1 MVANLMRVPLVAL
14 ASLSLAGAVPGPV
27 ASAGTAVSLADPAP
41 SAGLRSIPD
50 QVRERIGRGRYP
62 GAAFAVAR
70 GDRVLLSGAVGVS
83 NVAAGTP
90 LRTDSIFELMSMTK
104 PVTAVAAMIL
114 VEEGRLALDAPV
126 SGTLPEFASFGVA
139 GAPPLTLRHL
149 MTHTSGIGFGRLPT
163 GESRPTLAEHVREI
177 AARPMTTPAG
187 SRWEYSGLDG
197 PDVIARMVEVAAGE
211 PYEQFVRRRIF
222 TPLRMRDTTYSP
234 SPRQSRRLVRLYAA
248 REGSITEAQPMFPQ
262 LSYPSGGAGLY
273 STVDDYLRFA
283 GMLAND
289 GALGGVRILAPATV
303 AEMRRSQ
310 LAAGFPGLAPG
321 LGFGLLMRTVADP
334 AAARSS
340 LPAGAYGWSGAY
352 GTHFWIDPSSGLA
365 AVWMISLANAGGAG
379 SADALD
385 FEQMVTQAC
394 AHDRRC

>member
-1 MVANLMRVPLVAL
+1 MMAAFMRAPLLAL
-14 ASLSLAGAVPGPV
+14 ASLSLTVPAVVSQAGSV
-27 ASAGTAVSLADPAP
+27 ATLIESAPD
-41 SAGLRSIPD
+41 AGLRSIPS
-50 QVRERIGRGRYP
+50 QVGERIARGRYP

-70 GDRVLLSGAVGVS
+70 GDRVLLSGAAGVS
-83 NVAAGTP
+83 NVAARTP
-90 LRTDSIFELMSMTK
+90 LRADSIFELMSMTK

-114 VEEGRLALDAPV
+114 VEEGRLELDAPV
-126 SGTLPEFASFGVA
+126 SRTLPEFASFGVA

-163 GESRPTLAEHVREI
+163 AEARPTLAEHVREI
-177 AARPMTTPAG
+177 AARRMTTPAG

-211 PYEQFVRRRIF
+211 PYDQFVRRRIF
-222 TPLRMRDTTYSP
+222 APLRMRDTTYSP

-248 REGSITEAQPMFPQ
+248 RDGSITEAQPMFPQ

-273 STVDDYLRFA
+273 STVEDYLRFA
-283 GMLAND
+283 RMLAND
-289 GALGGVRILAPATV
+289 GALDGVRILSPGTV
-303 AEMRRSQ
+303 AEMRRPQ

-321 LGFGLLMRTVADP
+321 LGFGLLMRTVSDP
-334 AAARSS
+334 VAARSP

-352 GTHFWIDPSSGLA
+352 GTHFWIDPNRGLA
-365 AVWMISLANAGGAG
+365 AVWMIGLANAGGAG

-385 FEQMVTQAC
+385 FEQMVTEAC